1 MEWSDRDLHEAGIV
15 TMRRRINELPV
26 AQRSGR
32 AEAAGP
38 TGAGFPG
45 ADSRQ
50 VKALERKVAD
60 LQKAVQQRDALI
72 NLYQQ
77 RVEALTA
84 EVKSRKRGPFRLF
97 R

>member
-1 MEWSDRDLHEAGIV
+1 MEWSDRELHEAGIV

-26 AQRSGR
+26 AQLSGR
-32 AEAAGP
+32 AEVAGP
-38 TGAGFPG
+38 SRAGFPG

-50 VKALERKVAD
+50 LKALERKVAE
-60 LQKAVQQRDALI
+60 LQKAVSQRDALI

-84 EVKSRKRGPFRLF
+84 EVEGRKRGPFRLF